1 MGLHLLMHCPK
12 SSATEKSTSDFSA
25 KGSTMV
31 SHNAVLVA
39 NSSVA
44 RLFDCGPLQQPWV
57 ETQDWWHAEGRQ
69 HAGDQERTPHG
80 HSLFGRTGLAPHTDT
95 RQRERAEFARDVAAG
110 LQQAL
115 ISDRWHT
122 LEVFASNPFL
132 GELLAHL
139 SPAVAQTLRRTH
151 PLDLTALSPQE
162 IQKRWNKEFRI

>member
-1 MGLHLLMHCPK
+1 
-12 SSATEKSTSDFSA
+12 
-25 KGSTMV
+25 MV
-31 SHNAVLVA
+31 SRNAVLVA

-44 RLFDCGPLQQPWV
+44 RLFDCGPLHQPWV

-80 HSLFGRTGLAPHTDT
+80 HSLSGRTGLAPHTDT
-95 RQRERAEFARDVAAG
+95 RQRERAAFARDVAAG

-151 PLDLTALSPQE
+151 PLDLTALSPLE

>member
-1 MGLHLLMHCPK
+1 VEDCLRR
-12 SSATEKSTSDFSA
+12 AITEQFESIVLW

-31 SHNAVLVA
+31 PRNAVLVA

-139 SPAVAQTLRRTH
+139 SPAVAQTLRRSH

-162 IQKRWNKEFRI
+162 IQQRWNKEFRI

>member
-1 MGLHLLMHCPK
+1 MRR
-12 SSATEKSTSDFSA
+12 AITEQFESIVLW
-25 KGSTMV
+25 KGSTIV
-31 SHNAVLVA
+31 SRNAVLVA

-44 RLFDCGPLQQPWV
+44 RLFDCGPLHQPWV
-57 ETQDWWHAEGRQ
+57 ETQDWWHAEGRE
-69 HAGDQERTPHG
+69 HPGDQERTPHG
-80 HSLFGRTGLAPHTDT
+80 HSLSGRTGLAPHTDT

-139 SPAVAQTLRRTH
+139 SPAVAQTLRRSH
-151 PLDLTALSPQE
+151 PLDLTALSPLE
-162 IQKRWNKEFRI
+162 IQQRWNNEFRI